1 MIQYST
7 QSAFGILNPLIIII
21 FGLALYTIIVYN
33 LYRFIATRDIFN
45 LNLRQYN
52 RAQHSGA
59 FKFFAVILYIAE
71 YVLFFPLFLM
81 LWFITFSTILN
92 AMTTTPNTEMVLL
105 MSMAIIASIR
115 IASYY
120 KQDLAKDIAKLIP
133 FALLAVVMVDD
144 ISSVLTWGDKILDLL
159 YLLPTMFNI
168 LIYYFVFV
176 VCLEILLR
184 VIYGI
189 TGALSKRDE
198 KKVTSPT
205 RKGNI

>member
-7 QSAFGILNPLIIII
+7 QGAFEILKPLIVVI

-33 LYRFIATRDIFN
+33 LYRFVATRDIFN
-45 LNLRQYN
+45 LNLGQYN
-52 RAQHSGA
+52 RAQHAGI
-59 FKFFAVILYIAE
+59 FKFIAGLLYVAE

-115 IASYY
+115 IAAYY
-120 KQDLAKDIAKLIP
+120 NQELAKDIAKLIP
-133 FALLAVVMVDD
+133 FALLAVVIVED
-144 ISSVLTWGDKILDLL
+144 ITSVLTWGDKILDLL
-159 YLLPTMFNI
+159 YQIPNMFGI
-168 LIYYFVFV
+168 LTYYFIFVF
-176 VCLEILLR
+176 CLEIILR
-184 VIYGI
+184 IIFGL
-189 TGALSKRDE
+189 TNALSKRDE

>member
-7 QSAFGILNPLIIII
+7 QSAFSILNPLIIVI

-45 LNLRQYN
+45 LNLGQYN
-52 RAQHSGA
+52 RAQHAGV
-59 FKFFAVILYIAE
+59 FKFFAVILYVAE

-115 IASYY
+115 IAAYY

-133 FALLAVVMVDD
+133 FALLAVVLVDD

-159 YLLPTMFNI
+159 YLLPAMFNI
-168 LIYYFVFV
+168 LVYYFIFV

>member
-1 MIQYST
+1 
-7 QSAFGILNPLIIII
+7 
-21 FGLALYTIIVYN
+21 
-33 LYRFIATRDIFN
+33 
-45 LNLRQYN
+45 
-52 RAQHSGA
+52 
-59 FKFFAVILYIAE
+59 
-71 YVLFFPLFLM
+71 
-81 LWFITFSTILN
+81 
-92 AMTTTPNTEMVLL
+92 MTTTPNTEMVLL